1 MRRRLLIPVFL
12 ILAGL
17 LGAAGLARAELG
29 QVGNVRISFSG
40 DFFPHALP
48 RDRLAPVTIDVQ
60 GAISTTD
67 GTHPPAVRKIEIAIN
82 RHGLLS
88 TQGLPACSSALLQS
102 TSTET
107 ALKRCRAALV
117 GRGHFGAN
125 VEFPNSAPV
134 LATGTM
140 LAFYG
145 KSNGEQALLLHL
157 YATTPVRATFVLPLT
172 ISHHGNQLFGTILS
186 AKIPTLAGGI
196 GSVTKIDLKIGRN
209 YTYRGQRRSF
219 ISASC
224 PAPVGFPGAVFSLAR
239 GSFYFAD
246 GKKIQT
252 TLSRDC
258 QVRKS
263 S

>member
-1 MRRRLLIPVFL
+1 MPRRLLIPVFL
-12 ILAGL
+12 IVAGL
-17 LGAAGLARAELG
+17 LGAGLAQAELG
-29 QVGNVRISFSG
+29 QSGNVRISFSG
-40 DFFPHALP
+40 DFSPHALP
-48 RDRLAPVTIDVQ
+48 RDHLAPVTIDVQ

-88 TQGLPACSSALLQS
+88 TQGLPACSSPLLQS

-107 ALKRCRAALV
+107 ALKRCRPALV

-125 VEFPNSAPV
+125 VEFSSATPV

-145 KSNGEQALLLHL
+145 RSNGKQALLLHL
-157 YATTPVRATFVLPLT
+157 YATAPVRATFVLPLT
-172 ISHHGNQLFGTILS
+172 ISHSGNELFGTILS
-186 AKIPTLAGGI
+186 AKIPTLAGGL
-196 GSVTKIDLKIGRN
+196 GSVTKIDLRIGRN

-224 PAPVGFPGAVFSLAR
+224 PAPAGFPGAVFSLAR

-246 GKKIQT
+246 GKKIET

-258 QVRKS
+258 QVR
-263 S
+263 